1 METPLLTR
9 AEVVERIERL
19 NGCIGREH
27 ELKKKLVTM
36 KIRGD
41 FQRVREMMAEH
52 DALIAEISRIQMEE
66 MLPIVVELDRFTKAA
81 QTILEAY
88 ERAKA

>member
-19 NGCIGREH
+19 TGCIA
-27 ELKKKLVTM
+27 
-36 KIRGD
+36 GD

-52 DALIAEISRIQMEE
+52 DAMIAEISRIQLEE
-66 MLPIVVELDRFTKAA
+66 MVPIVVELDRYTKAGQA
-81 QTILEAY
+81 ILEAY